1 MRLLKRFIL
10 FNILVIMVGC
20 IGLYGYAYFS
30 PKLDIRN
37 ANQFYVYD
45 DSNELIYQ
53 GSGNNEWI
61 SLDEVSPYFIDA
73 IISTEDKNF
82 YKHFGFDFMRI
93 GKAMLVNI
101 QNGKIVQGA
110 STISQQYVKN
120 MYLDFDKTWKRKYE
134 EALLTLRLEVHY
146 SKDEILEGYINT
158 INFGQG
164 NYGIENASQYYFNKH
179 AKDLSMEE
187 AIMLAGIP
195 KAPSNYN
202 PVSNYK
208 SSIKRAKLISN
219 LMYENKYINED
230 VLNTLFINEIDIY
243 GKKSENNL
251 NTLMYYQDA
260 VYRELENL
268 DGIPDSLIEHGGIKI
283 YTSLNLEA
291 QRVMEESINNNISD
305 NGMQVASIII
315 NPSTGGIMALSGGVD
330 YSSSQYNRA
339 ISAKRQ
345 VGSAIKPIL
354 YYAAL
359 ENGMVSSS
367 TFLSEPTTFMF
378 SDSNVYSPANFNDKY
393 GNQNITMAA
402 ALSYSDNIYAVK
414 THLFLGE
421 DMLVNTANRMG
432 IKSTLDPLPS
442 LALGTCELSMIDFAR
457 AYSTLANEGVKNELS
472 FINKVEDFKGN
483 VLYEKKLDNEMVLNK
498 SYTYILNELMTST
511 YNSNF
516 VDYNTPTV
524 MSVASKISNKY
535 AIKTGSSGTDSWM
548 VGYNKNVLML
558 VWNGYDDNR
567 ELEVR
572 DGSIS
577 KNIWVDTVE
586 NLSIEKEWYE
596 MPENVVGIPL
606 NAITGKEENDTS
618 KINVFYYVNGSEYN
632 YTDTEFVYKEKTTN
646 D

>member
-1 MRLLKRFIL
+1 M
-10 FNILVIMVGC
+10 FNILVIIVGC

-37 ANQFYVYD
+37 ANQFYIYD
-45 DSNELIYQ
+45 DGNELIYQ

-179 AKDLSMEE
+179 AKDLTMEE

-208 SSIKRAKLISN
+208 SSVKRAKLISK
-219 LMYENKYINED
+219 LMYENEYISEEE
-230 VLNTLFINEIDIY
+230 LNTLFINEIDIY

-260 VYRELENL
+260 VYRELESL
-268 DGIPDSLIEHGGIKI
+268 EGIPDSLIEHGGIKI

-305 NGMQVASIII
+305 NGMQVASMII
-315 NPSTGGIMALSGGVD
+315 NPSTGEIMALSGGVD

-378 SDSNVYSPANFNDKY
+378 SDNNVYSPANFNDKY

-432 IKSTLDPLPS
+432 IQSTLDPLPS

-457 AYSTLANEGVKNELS
+457 AYNTLANEGVKNELS

-596 MPENVVGIPL
+596 MPDNVVGIPL
-606 NAITGKEENDTS
+606 NAITGKEENDS
-618 KINVFYYVNGSEYN
+618 KKINVFYYVNGSEYN